1 MKIPTDTPDDADV
14 VSANAADDESTSTDA
29 VPALAARKKGII
41 LNNFTKILKLQVLR

>member
-29 VPALAARKKGII
+29 ATVPARKKGII
-41 LNNFTKILKLQVLR
+41 FKNININN